1 MLALNGKPS
10 RKSHLPF
17 GTTTCGDA
25 EFIRRNVEYLL
36 STGADSVLVATV
48 RHRNRRSDLEKVW
61 NILPNR
67 RKHLEF
73 SGGSRVSFDGNG
85 EAYIDEQVA
94 DYKRMTSFGWIVIAA
109 FYPEVKS

>member
-10 RKSHLPF
+10 RTHQLPY

-36 STGADSVLVATV
+36 STGAESVLVATV
-48 RHRNRRSDLEKVW
+48 RHRNRRGDLEKVW

-73 SGGSRVSFDGNG
+73 AGGCRVSFDGHG
-85 EAYIDEQVA
+85 SAYIDEQPA
-94 DYKRMTSFGWIVIAA
+94 DYQRLTSFGWIVIAA
-109 FYPEVKS
+109 YYPEKQS